1 MADVTARIEPRS
13 SGGLEA
19 VLRRGD
25 FALTA
30 ETSPPDSADPARV
43 LARGRLLKGLADAV
57 NVTDGAGAQAHMS
70 ALACAA
76 ILAAD
81 GIEPV
86 LQFTVRD
93 RNRLALQGDLL
104 GAAALG
110 IANILCLYGDDPTA
124 GDQPDAKGVY
134 DLDTNGL
141 LNTAR
146 LMSQGAFPGG
156 RAITP
161 PPVLLIGAADAP
173 RALDET
179 WKPDGLHGKIDAGAV
194 FFQTQY
200 CFDMP
205 VLRRYMARLGD
216 EGITE
221 RAYFLIGIGPIASA
235 KSARWMNEKLFGVH
249 VPEALVARLDG
260 ARDQAAEGRAICAE
274 LLEELQTIEGVS
286 GAHLMAPRQEAS
298 VARVIED
305 SAVLKARRA
314 PV

>member
-1 MADVTARIEPRS
+1 MAARLDPRLR
-13 SGGLEA
+13 GGLEA

-43 LARGRLLKGLADAV
+43 LERAGMLKGLADAV
-57 NVTDGAGAQAHMS
+57 NVTDGAGARSHMS

-76 ILAAD
+76 ILAQG

-110 IANILCLYGDDPTA
+110 VPNILCLYGDDPTA

-134 DLDTNGL
+134 DLDTCGL
-141 LNTAR
+141 LRTAR
-146 LMSQGAFPGG
+146 TMSEGAFPGG

-161 PPVLLIGAADAP
+161 PPRLFIGAADTP
-173 RALDET
+173 RPLDDE
-179 WKPDGLHGKIDAGAV
+179 WKPDGLFAKIDAGAG

-200 CFDMP
+200 CFAMD
-205 VLRRYMARLGD
+205 VLRRYMARLVD
-216 EGITE
+216 EGVTE
-221 RAYFLIGIGPIASA
+221 RAYFLIGIGPLASA

-249 VPEALVARLDG
+249 VPEALIARLEG
-260 ARDQAAEGRAICAE
+260 AEDQRAEGRAICAE
-274 LLEELQTIEGVS
+274 LLQELRDIDGVS

-298 VARVIED
+298 IARVIEE
-305 SAVLKARRA
+305 SGVLEARLA
-314 PV
+314 LV

>member
-1 MADVTARIEPRS
+1 MAAHLDPRLR
-13 SGGLEA
+13 GGLEA

-43 LARGRLLKGLADAV
+43 LERAGVLKGLADAV
-57 NVTDGAGAQAHMS
+57 NVTDGAGARSHMS

-76 ILAAD
+76 ILAQD

-110 IANILCLYGDDPTA
+110 VPNILCLYGDDPTA

-134 DLDTNGL
+134 DLDTHGL
-141 LNTAR
+141 LRTAR
-146 LMSQGAFPGG
+146 TMSEGAFPGG

-161 PPVLLIGAADAP
+161 PPGLFIGAADTP
-173 RALDET
+173 RPLDDE
-179 WKPDGLHGKIDAGAV
+179 WKPDGLFAKIDAGAG

-200 CFDMP
+200 CFAMD
-205 VLRRYMARLGD
+205 VLRRYMARLVD
-216 EGITE
+216 EGVTE
-221 RAYFLIGIGPIASA
+221 RAYFLIGIGPLASA

-249 VPEALVARLDG
+249 VPEALIARLEG
-260 ARDQAAEGRAICAE
+260 AEDQRAEGRAICAE
-274 LLEELQTIEGVS
+274 LLQELRDIDGVS

-298 VARVIED
+298 IARVIEE
-305 SAVLKARRA
+305 SGILEARLA
-314 PV
+314 LV

>member
-1 MADVTARIEPRS
+1 MSERVVRLKPG
-13 SGGLEA
+13 SGGGLAA

-43 LARGRLLKGLADAV
+43 LERVGVLKGLADAV
-57 NVTDGAGAQAHMS
+57 NVTDGAGARAHMS
-70 ALACAA
+70 AMACAA
-76 ILAAD
+76 ILARD

-110 IANILCLYGDDPTA
+110 VPNILCLYGDDPTA

-134 DLDTNGL
+134 DLDTRDL

-146 LMSQGAFPGG
+146 VMRDGAFPGG
-156 RAITP
+156 RSISP
-161 PPVLLIGAADAP
+161 PPGLFIGAADAP
-173 RALDET
+173 RPVDKN
-179 WKPDGLHGKIDAGAV
+179 WNPDGLFAKIDSGAD

-200 CFDMP
+200 CFDMD
-205 VLRRYMARLGD
+205 VLRSYMARLADQGV
-216 EGITE
+216 TE
-221 RAYFLIGIGPIASA
+221 RAYFLIGIGPLASA
-235 KSARWMNEKLFGVH
+235 KSARWMNDKLFGVH
-249 VPEALVARLDG
+249 IPEALIARLDG
-260 ARDQAAEGRAICAE
+260 AQDQRAEGRAICTE
-274 LLEELQTIEGVS
+274 LLQELQHIDGVS
-286 GAHLMAPRQEAS
+286 GAHLMVPGGEAS

-305 SAVLKARRA
+305 SGILEARSELA
-314 PV
+314 

>member
-1 MADVTARIEPRS
+1 MAAHLDPRLR
-13 SGGLEA
+13 GGLEA

-43 LARGRLLKGLADAV
+43 LMRAGMLKGLADAV
-57 NVTDGAGAQAHMS
+57 NVTDGAGARSHMS

-76 ILAAD
+76 ILVQG

-110 IANILCLYGDDPTA
+110 VPNILCLYGDDPTA

-134 DLDTNGL
+134 DLDTRGL
-141 LNTAR
+141 LRTAR
-146 LMSQGAFPGG
+146 TMSEGAFPGG

-161 PPVLLIGAADAP
+161 PPGLFIGAADTP
-173 RALDET
+173 RPLDDE
-179 WKPDGLHGKIDAGAV
+179 WKPDGLFAKIDAGAD

-200 CFDMP
+200 CFAMD
-205 VLRRYMARLGD
+205 VLRRYMARLVD
-216 EGITE
+216 EGVTE
-221 RAYFLIGIGPIASA
+221 RAYFLIGIGPLASA
-235 KSARWMNEKLFGVH
+235 KSARWMNERLFGVQ
-249 VPEALVARLDG
+249 VPEALIARLEG
-260 ARDQAAEGRAICAE
+260 AEDQRAEGRAICAE
-274 LLEELQTIEGVS
+274 LLQELRDIDGVS
-286 GAHLMAPRQEAS
+286 GAHLMAPGQEAA
-298 VARVIED
+298 VARVIGE
-305 SAVLKARRA
+305 SGVLEARPAAV
-314 PV
+314 